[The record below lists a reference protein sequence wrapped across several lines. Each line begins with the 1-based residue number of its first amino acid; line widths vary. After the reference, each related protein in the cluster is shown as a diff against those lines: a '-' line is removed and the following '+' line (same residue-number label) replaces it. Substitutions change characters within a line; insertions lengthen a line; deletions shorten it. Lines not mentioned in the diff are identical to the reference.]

1 MDLLLFLNNYGCA
14 VDPLSAAA
22 AFDFN
27 GNGILDNTD
36 FLEMLSRQPLI
47 QNTCVGPK

>member
-36 FLEMLSRQPLI
+36 FLEMLSCHQP
-47 QNTCVGPK
+47 